1 MKPRVLL
8 VGAGGHA
15 RVILDILKTNEE
27 CEIAGFTSLDKD
39 EKTSA
44 MFNCPWL
51 GTDYALPH
59 LYSTG
64 ITNAFVAIGNNQ
76 RRKASTQELKAL
88 GFTLINAISHHAVLS
103 RHATLGLGIAVM
115 PGAIVNAG
123 TEVGDGAIINTNASV
138 DHDCLIGVFSHIAP
152 GATIAGSV
160 KIREE
165 VLIGVGARIIPGVT
179 IGNRAIIAAGAVVIH
194 DIASDV
200 MVAGVPAKLKKWI

>member
-1 MKPRVLL
+1 MTPRVLL
-8 VGAGGHA
+8 VGGGGHA
-15 RVILDILKTNEE
+15 RVILDILTANEE
-27 CEIAGFTSLDKD
+27 YEIAGFTSIEKD
-39 EKTSA
+39 EKTTSLFA
-44 MFNCPWL
+44 CAHL
-51 GTDYALPH
+51 GTDKALPH

-64 ITNAFVAIGNNQ
+64 TTNAFVAIGNNQ

-88 GFTLINAISHHAVLS
+88 GFTLINAISRHAVLS
-103 RHATLGLGIAVM
+103 RHATLGVGIAVM

-138 DHDCLIGVFSHIAP
+138 DHDCLIGAFSHIAP

-160 KIREE
+160 KIGEE

-194 DIASDV
+194 DVAPNV
-200 MVAGVPAKLKKWI
+200 MVAGVPAKPKP